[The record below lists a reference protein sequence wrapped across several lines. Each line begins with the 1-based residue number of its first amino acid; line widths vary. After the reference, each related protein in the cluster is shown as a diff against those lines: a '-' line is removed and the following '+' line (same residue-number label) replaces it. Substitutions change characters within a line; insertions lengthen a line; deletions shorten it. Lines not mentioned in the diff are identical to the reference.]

1 MYHQSGSCGGLSLWA
16 PVLANSDQVGG
27 EISETFSFRRLASL
41 SIRSFAGT
49 SKAVGNEYRPHS
61 LLEFFFGKGEV

>member
-27 EISETFSFRRLASL
+27 EISETFSFRCLASL

-49 SKAVGNEYRPHS
+49 SKAVGN
-61 LLEFFFGKGEV
+61 G

>member
-16 PVLANSDQVGG
+16 PVLANSDHVGG
-27 EISETFSFRRLASL
+27 EISETFSFRCFASL

-49 SKAVGNEYRPHS
+49 SKAVGNE
-61 LLEFFFGKGEV
+61 